1 MQQNRTLGLHH
12 VFMYTDLTELIA
24 GSVVA
29 VNSSVIVLVNVA
41 YFALIVF

>member
-1 MQQNRTLGLHH
+1 MLYI
-12 VFMYTDLTELIA
+12 YTDLIELIA